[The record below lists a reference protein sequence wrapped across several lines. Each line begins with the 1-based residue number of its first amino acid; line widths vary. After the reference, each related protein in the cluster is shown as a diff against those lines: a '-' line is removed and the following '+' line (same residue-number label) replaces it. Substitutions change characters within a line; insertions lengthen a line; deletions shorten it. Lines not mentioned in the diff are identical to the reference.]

1 MQNRTNPSEPSF
13 PMSRKGLLLLSLSI
27 LLIIAG
33 YVLMAGEGSNTNH
46 FSTAIF
52 SMCRT
57 FVAPLLCLLGYLLV
71 IVGIVLL
78 PSGDRDEKVC

>member
-33 YVLMAGEGSNTNH
+33 YVLMGGEGSNAHRFNPE
-46 FSTAIF
+46 IF
-52 SMCRT
+52 SVSRIV
-57 FVAPLLCLLGYLLV
+57 VAPACCLVGYLLV
-71 IVGIVLL
+71 IAGIVLL
-78 PSGDRDEKVC
+78 PSSPEKL

>member
-33 YVLMAGEGSNTNH
+33 YVLMGGEGSNAH
-46 FSTAIF
+46 RL
-52 SMCRT
+52 C
-57 FVAPLLCLLGYLLV
+57 VPHPCGAPSLP
-71 IVGIVLL
+71 VGLSAGGRRHCFFAV
-78 PSGDRDEKVC
+78 GGQE